1 MSLCNRFVLPIALFA
16 LAVLAGCGSSSPKV
30 VPPPGGAFSNSSFNG
45 TYVFS
50 ITGTDNAGAPISIAG
65 SLSADGSGN
74 VSGGT
79 VDFNDAQAAP
89 ILGTAITGGTYNVGA
104 DGRATATLATSTPFG
119 SSLVVDFVLS
129 STSHGLIT
137 EFDGNAS
144 GSGTVDLQSTVT
156 QAQLA
161 GSYAFSLSG
170 IDPGGNLP
178 FATLGSFTLDSNG
191 NITSG
196 VEDFDDQGFAY
207 VAFGLSGTVVAQVTG
222 APYVATLT
230 ATNSSDVAVFGTL
243 VFDVYPVDATHLKFV
258 EADTQNGFTLL
269 SGDAYTQTGASI
281 PTTAT
286 TYVFTM
292 GGGVTNSGPI
302 TVGGVLPIDGQGNIA
317 GGAVDE
323 NISGTT
329 TTTPLSFGGTYGPN
343 GSTVG
348 GRMLFSLTGFQVAGD
363 FIVYPTANAGL
374 LMIEMDGG
382 GSGFLLGS
390 ALPQTSTTFA
400 ASQGYGMNLTGV
412 NTNSEEDDIAEFTT
426 TSTGFS
432 GIVDFNDEG
441 ATTPNQSL
449 TGTYTADTPP
459 SGRYD
464 FLSNGFNGE
473 LYAVDSSTALF
484 VELDSNQVGIGTI
497 QLQSAP
503 TGQATASRLLV
514 PSRVVLPRTAKQQNK
529 AQWRRGVRVLRK

>member
-1 MSLCNRFVLPIALFA
+1 MSLHNRFVLPIALFA
-16 LAVLAGCGSSSPKV
+16 LGVLAGCGSSNPKV
-30 VPPPGGAFSNSSFNG
+30 IPPPNGAFSNSSFNG

-50 ITGTDNAGAPISIAG
+50 ISGTDNASVPISIAG
-65 SLSADGSGN
+65 SLSADGSGH

-79 VDFNDAQAAP
+79 VDFNDGQVAP

-104 DGRATATLATSTPFG
+104 DGRGTATLATTTPFG

-144 GSGTVDLQSTVT
+144 GSGTIDLQSAVT

-196 VEDFDDQGFAY
+196 VEDFDDTGFAY
-207 VAFGLSGTVVAQVTG
+207 TSFGLTGTLVSQTSG

-230 ATNSSDVAVFGTL
+230 ATNSSDVAVFGTMT
-243 VFDVYPVDATHLKFV
+243 FDVYPVDATHLKFV
-258 EADTQNGFTLL
+258 EADTQSFMLL

-292 GGGVTNSGPI
+292 GGGVANSGPI
-302 TVGGVLPIDGQGNIA
+302 TVGGVLPIDGQGNIT

-329 TTTPLSFGGTYGPN
+329 TSTPLSFGGTYGPN

-348 GRMLFSLTGFQVAGD
+348 GRTLFSLTGFQIAGD

-400 ASQGYGMNLTGV
+400 ASEGYGMNLTGV

-426 TSTGFS
+426 TSSGFS
-432 GIVDFNDEG
+432 GIVDFNDQG

-503 TGQATASRLLV
+503 TSQAAASRLLV
-514 PSRVVLPRTAKQQNK
+514 PTRTVLPRSAKHLNTAL
-529 AQWRRGVRVLRK
+529 WRRGVRVPQK

>member
-16 LAVLAGCGSSSPKV
+16 LGVLAGCGSSSPKV
-30 VPPPGGAFSNSSFNG
+30 VPPPSGAFSNSSFNG

-50 ITGTDNAGAPISIAG
+50 ITGSDNASVPISIAG
-65 SLSADGSGN
+65 SVSADGSGH

-79 VDFNDAQAAP
+79 VDFNDGQVAP
-89 ILGTAITGGTYNVGA
+89 ILGAAVTGGTYNVGA
-104 DGRATATLATSTPFG
+104 DGRGTATLATTTPFG

-144 GSGTVDLQSTVT
+144 GSGTIDLQSTVT

-196 VEDFDDQGFAY
+196 VEDFDDTGFAY
-207 VAFGLSGTVVAQVTG
+207 VAFGLTGTVVPQATG
-222 APYVATLT
+222 APWVATLT
-230 ATNSSDVAVFGTL
+230 ATNSSDVAVFGTMI
-243 VFDVYPVDATHLKFV
+243 FDVYPVDATHLKFV

-269 SGDAYTQTGASI
+269 AGDAYTQTGASI
-281 PTTAT
+281 PTSAT

-292 GGGVTNSGPI
+292 GGGVANSGPI
-302 TVGGVLPIDGQGNIA
+302 TVGGVLPIDGQGNIT

-323 NISGTT
+323 NIAGTT
-329 TTTPLSFGGTYGPN
+329 TPMPQSFNGVYGAN

-348 GRMLFSLTGFQVAGD
+348 GRTLFSLSSFQIASD

-426 TSTGFS
+426 TSTGLS
-432 GIVDFNDEG
+432 GIVDFNDQG
-441 ATTPNQSL
+441 LTTANQSL

-459 SGRYD
+459 AGRYD

-484 VELDSNQVGIGTI
+484 VEMDSNQVAIGTL

-503 TGQATASRLLV
+503 ASQASASRLLV
-514 PSRVVLPRTAKQQNK
+514 PSRIVLPRSAKQQNT
-529 AQWRRGVRVLRK
+529 ALLRHSARVLRK

>member
-1 MSLCNRFVLPIALFA
+1 MSLCNRCVLPIALFA
-16 LAVLAGCGSSSPKV
+16 LGVLAGCGSSSPKV
-30 VPPPGGAFSNSSFNG
+30 VPPPSGAFSNSSFNG

-50 ITGTDNAGAPISIAG
+50 ITGTDNSGAPISIAG
-65 SLSADGSGN
+65 SVSADGSGH

-79 VDFNDAQAAP
+79 VDFNDAQVAP

-104 DGRATATLATSTPFG
+104 DGRATATLSTTTPFG

-144 GSGTVDLQSTVT
+144 GSGTLDLQSTVT

-161 GSYAFSLSG
+161 GSYAFSFSG
-170 IDPGGNLP
+170 LDPGQNLP

-207 VAFGLSGTVVAQVTG
+207 TAFNLTGTLVPQTPG

-230 ATNSSDVAVFGTL
+230 ATNSSDVAVFGTMI
-243 VFDVYPVDATHLKFV
+243 FDVYPVDATHLKFV
-258 EADTQNGFTLL
+258 EADTQTFMLL

-302 TVGGVLPIDGQGNIA
+302 TVGGVLPIDGQGNIT

-323 NISGTT
+323 NISGTAT
-329 TTTPLSFGGTYGPN
+329 STPLTFGGTYGPN

-348 GRMLFSLTGFQVAGD
+348 GRTLFSLTNFQIAGD

-400 ASQGYGMNLTGV
+400 ATQGYGMNLTGV

-426 TSTGFS
+426 TSTGFT
-432 GIVDFNDEG
+432 GIVDFNDQG
-441 ATTPNQSL
+441 LTTANQSL
-449 TGTYTADTPP
+449 TGTYTANTPP
-459 SGRYD
+459 GGRYD

-484 VELDSNQVGIGTI
+484 VELDSTQVGIGTI

-503 TGQATASRLLV
+503 ASQATASHLLV
-514 PSRVVLPRTAKQQNK
+514 PTRMVLPRTAKQHNTV
-529 AQWRRGVRVLRK
+529 QWRRGVRVLQK

>member
-16 LAVLAGCGSSSPKV
+16 LGVLAGCGSSSPKV
-30 VPPPGGAFSNSSFNG
+30 VPPPSGAFSNSSFNG

-50 ITGTDNAGAPISIAG
+50 ITGTDGSGLPISIAG
-65 SLSADGSGN
+65 SVTADGSGH

-79 VDFNDAQAAP
+79 ADFNDAQVAP
-89 ILGTAITGGTYNVGA
+89 ILGTAITSGTYNVGA
-104 DGRATATLATSTPFG
+104 DGRATATLATTTPFG

-144 GSGTVDLQSTVT
+144 GSGTIDLQSTVT

-170 IDPGGNLP
+170 SDPGGNLP

-207 VAFGLSGTVVAQVTG
+207 TSFGLTGTLVSQTSG

-230 ATNSSDVAVFGTL
+230 ATNSSDVAVFGTMT
-243 VFDVYPVDATHLKFV
+243 FDVYPVDATHLKFV
-258 EADTQNGFTLL
+258 EADTQSFMLL

-292 GGGVTNSGPI
+292 GGGVANSGPI
-302 TVGGVLPIDGQGNIA
+302 TVGGVLPIDGQGNIT

-323 NISGTT
+323 NLAGTT
-329 TTTPLSFGGTYGPN
+329 TSTPLSFGGTYGPN

-348 GRMLFSLTGFQVAGD
+348 GRTLFSLTGFQIAGD

-426 TSTGFS
+426 TSSGFS
-432 GIVDFNDEG
+432 GIVDFNDQG

-459 SGRYD
+459 GGRYD

-503 TGQATASRLLV
+503 ASQATASRLLV
-514 PSRVVLPRTAKQQNK
+514 PARVVLPRSAKRQNTAK
-529 AQWRRGVRVLRK
+529 WRRGVRVLQK